1 MNAYKTLFIEMERVT
16 CLELFIELD
25 EITLSHCPL
34 LHHLIGMLYKKYVSL
49 QQQL

>member
-1 MNAYKTLFIEMERVT
+1 MNAHKTLFIEMEIVT

-34 LHHLIGMLYKKYVSL
+34 LHHIKGMLYKKHFGG
-49 QQQL
+49 